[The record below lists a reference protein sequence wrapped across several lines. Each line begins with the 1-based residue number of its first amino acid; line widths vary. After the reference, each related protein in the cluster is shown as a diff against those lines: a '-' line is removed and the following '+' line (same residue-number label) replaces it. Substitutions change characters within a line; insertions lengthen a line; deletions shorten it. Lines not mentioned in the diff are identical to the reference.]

1 MCGFPYIFS
10 RRYFT
15 QAKPS
20 LDEIQMQCLIRSL
33 TYPTVYSVS
42 LTNLILG
49 SSILVSTTSL
59 DNPIK

>member
-1 MCGFPYIFS
+1 MWVSIHLFWEVLYPS
-10 RRYFT
+10 
-15 QAKPS
+15 KPS